1 MPNRSVII
9 ISGLA
14 LAALG
19 AILTLPGRNLEPN
32 ASPTPPP
39 PRHVSI
45 GNQPGPALRGAAER
59 SFEPAHSVGRL
70 PVHARGEP
78 DVEAE
83 RAALHAEV
91 RAYKHGATNVFFHEQ
106 SFRRA
111 FLAQAGR
118 KLPAMRASM
127 RDVEGLLELPEELDI
142 ALTPPAA
149 VTDRMATLDLLGD
162 LAGEDE
168 DACELLIELLL
179 EPIDLKLPD
188 HVKRVLVAERY
199 EAMTRLASIDWE
211 RARTTFQRL
220 PFQGLRDVLRP
231 ALAEGL
237 AASGLPYEDA
247 FVVAQNA

>member
-1 MPNRSVII
+1 MGGVICGTKEFI
-9 ISGLA
+9 RKTVENYMKHTGGSM
-14 LAALG
+14 
-19 AILTLPGRNLEPN
+19 
-32 ASPTPPP
+32 SPFTAWM
-39 PRHVSI
+39 HLN
-45 GNQPGPALRGAAER
+45 G
-59 SFEPAHSVGRL
+59 
-70 PVHARGEP
+70 
-78 DVEAE
+78 
-83 RAALHAEV
+83 
-91 RAYKHGATNVFFHEQ
+91 
-106 SFRRA
+106 
-111 FLAQAGR
+111 
-118 KLPAMRASM
+118 
-127 RDVEGLLELPEELDI
+127 
-142 ALTPPAA
+142 
-149 VTDRMATLDLLGD
+149 MATLDLLGD